1 MWQKAAEEFINRERC
16 TLQPGRGGS
25 TWELLPAA
33 FVIRDPR
40 QRWVVS
46 RYPAMSAPFAIV
58 EVIGIVAGRQDS
70 AYLNFFNPRLPRF
83 AGRGLAYP
91 GAYGYRL
98 RNHFGMD
105 QLERVCSALARNSQ
119 SRQAVLQIWDPNA
132 DIPLADGSPTS
143 PDIPCNLCSMLKLRN
158 GKLYWTQIM
167 RSNDLFRGAPYNFVQ
182 FTMLQELLAGWLG
195 VTMGSYTQ
203 LSDSLHVYERDLENV
218 ASYAPIDAPASEDN
232 LLLPKDVSDPI
243 WSSLNK
249 AVNELIAPGLRE
261 SDIEDIAMDPGVPAV
276 RNMLLIVAA
285 DSARRRGYD
294 RLANDLSDRC
304 TNPLLSLASKRWQ
317 ERTSHRKSDNR

>member
-1 MWQKAAEEFINRERC
+1 M
-16 TLQPGRGGS
+16 S
-25 TWELLPAA
+25 
-33 FVIRDPR
+33 
-40 QRWVVS
+40 VS
-46 RYPAMSAPFAIV
+46 FAIV

-70 AYLNFFNPRLPRF
+70 TYLNFFNPRLPQF
-83 AGRGLAYP
+83 AGSGLDYP

-105 QLERVCSALARNSQ
+105 QLERVCSALARNSN

-167 RSNDLFRGAPYNFVQ
+167 RSNDLFRGTPYNFVQ

-195 VTMGSYTQ
+195 ATMGSYTQ
-203 LSDSLHVYERDLENV
+203 LSDSLHVYEHDLENV
-218 ASYAPIDAPASEDN
+218 TSHIPLDAPTSEDN
-232 LLLPKDVSDPI
+232 LLLPKDVSDLI

-249 AVNELIAPGLRE
+249 AVNELIAPRLRE
-261 SDIEDIAMDPGVPAV
+261 NDIEDIAMHPSIPAV

-294 RLANDLSDRC
+294 QLAGDLSGRC
-304 TNPLLSLASKRWQ
+304 TNPLLSLAWKRWHQ
-317 ERTSHRKSDNR
+317 RTSLQKLDNR

>member
-1 MWQKAAEEFINRERC
+1 
-16 TLQPGRGGS
+16 
-25 TWELLPAA
+25 
-33 FVIRDPR
+33 
-40 QRWVVS
+40 
-46 RYPAMSAPFAIV
+46 MSAPFAIV

-70 AYLNFFNPRLPRF
+70 AYLNFFNPRLPKF
-83 AGRGLAYP
+83 AGAGVSYP

-98 RNHFGMD
+98 RNHFGVD
-105 QLERVCSALARNSQ
+105 QLERACSALARNPH
-119 SRQAVLQIWDPNA
+119 SRQAVLQIWDANT

-143 PDIPCNLCSMLKLRN
+143 ADVPCNLCSMLKLRN
-158 GKLYWTQIM
+158 GKLYWTQVM
-167 RSNDLFRGAPYNFVQ
+167 RSNDLFRGTPYNFVQ

-195 VTMGSYTQ
+195 VAMGSYTQ

-218 ASYAPIDAPASEDN
+218 TSRIPLDAPTSEDN
-232 LLLPKDVSDPI
+232 LLLPKDMSDSI

-261 SDIEDIAMDPGVPAV
+261 NDIVDIAVSPGTPAV

-294 RLANDLSDRC
+294 QLANDLSGRC
-304 TNPLLSLASKRWQ
+304 TNPLLSLASKRWH
-317 ERTSHRKSDNR
+317 ERTSYRKLDNR

>member
-1 MWQKAAEEFINRERC
+1 
-16 TLQPGRGGS
+16 
-25 TWELLPAA
+25 
-33 FVIRDPR
+33 
-40 QRWVVS
+40 
-46 RYPAMSAPFAIV
+46 MSAPFAIV

-70 AYLNFFNPRLPRF
+70 AYLNFFNPRLPKF
-83 AGRGLAYP
+83 AGSGLVYP

-98 RNHFGMD
+98 RNYFGMD
-105 QLERVCSALARNSQ
+105 QLERVCSALARNSY
-119 SRQAVLQIWDPNA
+119 SRQAVLQIWDPNT

-143 PDIPCNLCSMLKLRN
+143 SDVPCNVCSMLKLRN
-158 GKLYWTQIM
+158 GKLFWTQIM
-167 RSNDLFRGAPYNFVQ
+167 RSNDLFRGSPYNFVQ

-218 ASYAPIDAPASEDN
+218 ASHVPVDAPTSEDN

-243 WSSLNK
+243 WSSLNR
-249 AVNELIAPGLRE
+249 AVNELIAPGLKE
-261 SDIEDIAMDPGVPAV
+261 NDIEDIAMDPGVPAV

-294 RLANDLSDRC
+294 QLAKDLSGRC
-304 TNPLLSLASKRWQ
+304 TNPLLSLTSKRWH
-317 ERTSHRKSDNR
+317 ERTRHRESDNR